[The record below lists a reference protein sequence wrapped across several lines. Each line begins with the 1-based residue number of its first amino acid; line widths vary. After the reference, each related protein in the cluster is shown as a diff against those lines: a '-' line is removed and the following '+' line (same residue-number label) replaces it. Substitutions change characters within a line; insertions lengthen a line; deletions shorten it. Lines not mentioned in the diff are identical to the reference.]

1 MTIKQIREQRA
12 IEKLN
17 NEIARVSKLYEYEDE
32 ARRQGFNLIAGV
44 DEAGR
49 GSLAGPMLV
58 AAVILPPNIF
68 IDHLNDSKKL
78 THKMRDKLYD
88 EIINK
93 AISYSTVC
101 VEIEQID
108 RENIYQATL
117 SGMYQAIKTL
127 PIQPD
132 FVLTDAMK
140 VKFDDPIETR
150 SIIHGDALSASI
162 AAASIIAKVTRDRM
176 TEIWDLQYPEY
187 GFAHN
192 RGYGTKLHREAIYKF
207 GACELHRRSFEP
219 VKSILSNQITLTE
232 CYK

>member
-1 MTIKQIREQRA
+1 MTIKQIREQKA
-12 IEKLN
+12 LEKLN

-49 GSLAGPMLV
+49 GSLAGSMVV

-78 THKMRDKLYD
+78 SHKIRDRLYD
-88 EIINK
+88 EIIDK
-93 AISYSTVC
+93 AISYSAVY

-117 SGMYQAIKTL
+117 NGMYKAVKKL
-127 PIQPD
+127 PVQPD

-140 VKFDDPIETR
+140 VKFDEPIKTR
-150 SIIHGDALSASI
+150 SIVHGDALSASI

-176 TEIWDLQYPEY
+176 TDVWDLQYPEY

-192 RGYGTKLHREAIYKF
+192 RGYGTKLHLEAIHKY
-207 GACELHRRSFEP
+207 GACDLHRRSFEP
-219 VKSILSNQITLTE
+219 VKSMLSNQLKLTE
-232 CYK
+232 